1 MAERFTQTY
10 PLPRDY
16 ILPEIPKSAYAMPD
30 DGALATAQADNFI
43 RQYTNVTNIE
53 NANRAQSLREK
64 EFLRRVVENDRNYE
78 LKAEEQNQNIR
89 IGNLNYE
96 INKFSYDKQRENYLQ
111 LQDAWGK
118 REEWQNTIDR
128 LAPNGGNS
136 PTYLTDKARAFRLLA
151 KNPADF
157 QVLQAVL
164 DPYDK
169 QYAVFEKTKSLED
182 EAEVQSAF
190 DAGLLD
196 GEKIGDQDATSYFR
210 DILLNRAADP
220 VSYAAGMRNLKRI
233 ATIAQEDIARRRQ
246 ALIEGETKGKFEA
259 EAFGAGATDV
269 ELKMV
274 DGKIVRTAKT
284 PRVYG
289 ASRAGTSA
297 SGPNVSQI
305 SQASKDYIDSAT
317 KIGEQITELEGS
329 IGGMP
334 EGIEKT
340 AAEANLAG
348 LQRQQQFYYKK
359 AEEVSSQGGSTAPSG
374 TPAGTGARGV
384 FGAPSLKDVKKSAP
398 QGTPPTVPP
407 AKTSTPA
414 PGASPLESTLS
425 PGARAALGVGEG
437 AVGVV
442 GAAAETAMKSIPGV
456 APALFAAKAV
466 KPSLEFA
473 ESAGSVARE
482 LAQYSKNVNRA
493 EKAAR
498 ERAKKGENFQA
509 ALLDE
514 QRKIIEELSQ
524 AKEQKSQL
532 TSKL

>member
-1 MAERFTQTY
+1 MAEAYQ
-10 PLPRDY
+10 LPGAFQ
-16 ILPEIPKSAYAMPD
+16 LPSIPQASFNVAD
-30 DGALATAQADNFI
+30 ERATADASFNQFTDQI
-43 RQYTNVTNIE
+43 RQYTNIN
-53 NANRAQSLREK
+53 NANREVSLREK
-64 EFLRRVVENDRNYE
+64 EFLRKVVENDRNYE

-111 LQDAWGK
+111 LQEAWGK

-190 DAGLLD
+190 DEGLLD

-233 ATIAQEDIARRRQ
+233 ATIAREDIARRRQ

-329 IGGMP
+329 IEGMP

-359 AEEVSSQGGSTAPSG
+359 AEEVSSQGGSTTPSG

-384 FGAPSLKDVKKSAP
+384 LGAPSLKDVKKSAP

-407 AKTSTPA
+407 AKTPTPTPA

-524 AKEQKSQL
+524 AADSKSSV
-532 TSKL
+532 TSKF

>member
-16 ILPEIPKSAYAMPD
+16 VLPEIPTSAYAMPD
-30 DGALATAQADNFI
+30 DGALATAQANNFI

-53 NANRAQSLREK
+53 NANRDQSRREK
-64 EFLRRVVENDRNYE
+64 EFLRSIVENDRNYE
-78 LKAEEQNQNIR
+78 LAAEQQNQSIR
-89 IGNLNYE
+89 NDNLKYE
-96 INKFSYDKQRENYLQ
+96 ITKFAYDKQRESYLQ
-111 LQDAWGK
+111 LQDAWAK
-118 REEWQNTIDR
+118 RPEWQGIFDR

-136 PTYLTDKARAFRLLA
+136 PTYPTDKAKAYRLLA
-151 KNPADF
+151 KNPADLE
-157 QVLQAVL
+157 VLQTVF

-169 QYAVFEKTKSLED
+169 EYAVFEKVKGFAD
-182 EAEVQSAF
+182 ESEVKAAF

-196 GEKIGDQDATSYFR
+196 GEKIGDQDAASYFR
-210 DILLNRAADP
+210 DIILNRAADP
-220 VSYAAGMRNLKRI
+220 ISYAAGMRNLKTL

-269 ELKMV
+269 ELKMEG
-274 DGKIVRTAKT
+274 GKIVRTAKT
-284 PRVYG
+284 PRDLYG
-289 ASRAGTSA
+289 RSGV

-305 SQASKDYIDSAT
+305 SQASKDYIDAAV
-317 KIGEQITELEGS
+317 KIGEQITTLESDAAGL
-329 IGGMP
+329 P

-340 AAEANLAG
+340 AAEAKIAG
-348 LQRQQQFYYKK
+348 LQRQQEFYYSK
-359 AEEVSSQGGSTAPSG
+359 AQQVSGSGGSATPSG
-374 TPAGTGARGV
+374 APVEAGARGV
-384 FGAPSLKDVKKSAP
+384 MGAPSLKDVKKSTP

-407 AKTSTPA
+407 AKAPTPA

-425 PGARAALGVGEG
+425 PGARAALEVGEG

-456 APALFAAKAV
+456 APALFAAKAIE
-466 KPSLEFA
+466 PSLEFA

-482 LAQYSKNVNRA
+482 LTQYSKNVNRA

-524 AKEQKSQL
+524 AKESTSQL

>member
-64 EFLRRVVENDRNYE
+64 EFLRQVVENDRNYE

-96 INKFSYDKQRENYLQ
+96 INKFSYDKQRENYVQ

-269 ELKMV
+269 ELKMEG
-274 DGKIVRTAKT
+274 GKIVRTAKT
-284 PRVYG
+284 PRAPYG
-289 ASRAGTSA
+289 RSGV

-305 SQASKDYIDSAT
+305 SQASKDYIDAAG
-317 KIGEQITELEGS
+317 KIGEQITTLES
-329 IGGMP
+329 DAAGMP

-340 AAEANLAG
+340 AAEAKIAG
-348 LQRQQQFYYKK
+348 LQRQQEFYYSK
-359 AEEVSSQGGSTAPSG
+359 AQQVSGSGGSAAPSG
-374 TPAGTGARGV
+374 APVEAGARGV
-384 FGAPSLKDVKKSAP
+384 LGAPSLKDVKKSAP

-437 AVGVV
+437 AVGVI

-456 APALFAAKAV
+456 APALFAAKAIE
-466 KPSLEFA
+466 PSLEFA

-482 LAQYSKNVNRA
+482 LARYSKNVNRA

-524 AKEQKSQL
+524 AKESDSQL

>member
-1 MAERFTQTY
+1 MAEAYQLPGPFQLPSIPQTSFNVADQ
-10 PLPRDY
+10 R
-16 ILPEIPKSAYAMPD
+16 
-30 DGALATAQADNFI
+30 ATADVSFNQFTDQI
-43 RQYTNVTNIE
+43 RQYTNIN
-53 NANRAQSLREK
+53 NANREVSLREK
-64 EFLRRVVENDRNYE
+64 QFLRNIVENDRNYE
-78 LKAEEQNQNIR
+78 LAAEQQNQNIR
-89 IGNLNYE
+89 TDNLKYE
-96 INKFSYDKQRENYLQ
+96 INKFAYDKQRENYAQ
-111 LQDAWGK
+111 LQEAWGK
-118 REEWQNTIDR
+118 REEWQKTIDR

-164 DPYDK
+164 DPYDQ

-190 DAGLLD
+190 DTGLLD

-210 DILLNRAADP
+210 DILLNRVADP

-246 ALIEGETKGKFEA
+246 ALIEAETKGKFEA
-259 EAFGAGATDV
+259 EAFGSGATDV
-269 ELKMV
+269 ELKMEG
-274 DGKIVRTAKT
+274 GKIVRTAKT
-284 PRVYG
+284 PRALYG
-289 ASRAGTSA
+289 RSGV

-305 SQASKDYIDSAT
+305 SQASKDYVDAAV
-317 KIGEQITELEGS
+317 KIGEQITTLES
-329 IGGMP
+329 DAAGMP

-340 AAEANLAG
+340 AAEAKIAG
-348 LQRQQQFYYKK
+348 LQRQQEFYYSK
-359 AEEVSSQGGSTAPSG
+359 AQQVSGSGGSATPSG
-374 TPAGTGARGV
+374 APVEAGARGV
-384 FGAPSLKDVKKSAP
+384 MGAPSLKDVKKSTP

-407 AKTSTPA
+407 AKAPTPA

-456 APALFAAKAV
+456 APALFAAKAIE
-466 KPSLEFA
+466 PSLEFA

-524 AKEQKSQL
+524 AKESTSQL

>member
-16 ILPEIPKSAYAMPD
+16 VLPEIPKSAYAMPD

-64 EFLRRVVENDRNYE
+64 QFLRSIVENDRNYE
-78 LKAEEQNQNIR
+78 LAAEQQNQSIR
-89 IGNLNYE
+89 NDNLTYE
-96 INKFSYDKQRENYLQ
+96 INKFSYDKQRENYVQ
-111 LQDAWGK
+111 LQEAWGK
-118 REEWQNTIDR
+118 REEWQNIIDR

-169 QYAVFEKTKSLED
+169 QYAVYEKTKSLED

-269 ELKMV
+269 ELKMEG
-274 DGKIVRTAKT
+274 GKIVRTAKT
-284 PRVYG
+284 PRALYG
-289 ASRAGTSA
+289 RSGV

-305 SQASKDYIDSAT
+305 SQASKDYVDAAV
-317 KIGEQITELEGS
+317 KIGEQITTLES
-329 IGGMP
+329 DAAGMP

-340 AAEANLAG
+340 AAEAKIAG
-348 LQRQQQFYYKK
+348 LQRQQEFYYSK
-359 AEEVSSQGGSTAPSG
+359 AQQVSGSGGSATPSG
-374 TPAGTGARGV
+374 APVEAGARGV
-384 FGAPSLKDVKKSAP
+384 MGAPSLKDVKKSTP

-407 AKTSTPA
+407 AKAPTPA

-442 GAAAETAMKSIPGV
+442 GTAAETAMKSIPGV
-456 APALFAAKAV
+456 APALFAAKAI

-524 AKEQKSQL
+524 AKESTSQL